1 MNFLPQSYKNV
12 SPHTYPSINSHG
24 LRHKQV
30 ALTQAILPVKTQT
43 SALTRAILP
52 GKTALFACSE
62 RAVLPGRIAR
72 VRALICVLTGR
83 IARVKAL
90 VCVLTRK
97 ITLIKTYASLF
108 LRFLTLSSQKNT
120 HNTFFIL
127 KSSFS
132 SICLIINLILSKASN
147 ASSFSNLT

>member
-24 LRHKQV
+24 LRHKQI
-30 ALTQAILPVKTQT
+30 ALTRAILPVKTQT

-72 VRALICVLTGR
+72 VRALVCVLAGR
-83 IARVKAL
+83 IARVRAL
-90 VCVLTRK
+90 VSVLAGRIARVRATCFCLSREENCN
-97 ITLIKTYASLF
+97 TLNQEKHS
-108 LRFLTLSSQKNT
+108 
-120 HNTFFIL
+120 
-127 KSSFS
+127 
-132 SICLIINLILSKASN
+132 
-147 ASSFSNLT
+147 